1 MGNSS
6 SSASGANVRP
16 HGKRNNASHRRAQQ
30 QKQKQAQQAAEQSAA
45 PAPASAPLPP
55 AAPAAVRRNPQ
66 SRERKA
72 FKELITGELRDVNEF
87 YDIEK
92 KELGH
97 GHYGTVRVGVSKATG
112 EKVAIKTIPKAKVS
126 RPETMRREISI
137 LKVRAWAVVASCSS
151 AAALTV
157 CNVRCPSLYVH
168 TQTLDHPNIIKLYD
182 VCEGNRHLH
191 LVTELCTGGELFDR
205 IIARGHYSEA
215 DAAVLVRKICDA
227 VKHCHERDICHRDLK
242 PENFLFATKAEDAE
256 LKVID
261 FGLSRMDDGLSAGV
275 MTTRV
280 GTPYYIAPEVLGRH
294 YDKSCDL
301 WSIGVI
307 MYILLCGYP
316 PFYGDT
322 DPEIFASVRAGR
334 YDFDSPEWTNVSEEA
349 KDLISRLLLVDA
361 SKRLTADEVLRHP
374 WVSGSAPRSSMTL
387 NPNIF
392 SSLKRFTGNNKLK
405 KAALGVIAD
414 LATEG
419 EIAELKNQFM
429 AIDTDGNGVITVS
442 ELAEA
447 LRDTGLGMIEEE
459 VLELV
464 KGIDIDGDGLVDYPE
479 FLAATMKRN
488 LANQEEHLIN
498 AFNYFDTTNTGQ
510 ITKADLVQ
518 FMGSEE
524 QAQEVINEVDVN
536 GDGVISF
543 EEFVTMMNRKGY
555 GDDSEMDSLDDNGF
569 LSTAQYN
576 SGKVQSPIK
585 ETEL

>member
-6 SSASGANVRP
+6 SSSGHGRSGKRGAGARRP
-16 HGKRNNASHRRAQQ
+16 HQPH
-30 QKQKQAQQAAEQSAA
+30 QAPYTAPTAVAA
-45 PAPASAPLPP
+45 PPP
-55 AAPAAVRRNPQ
+55 APQENRAPNSHNPAVR
-66 SRERKA
+66 ERRGH
-72 FKELITGELRDVNEF
+72 KELITGELRDVNEF
-87 YDIEK
+87 YDIEQ

-97 GHYGTVRVGVSKATG
+97 GHYGTVRVGISKLTG
-112 EKVAIKTIPKAKVS
+112 KKVAIKTIPKAKVS
-126 RPETMRREISI
+126 RPETMRREINI
-137 LKVRAWAVVASCSS
+137 LR
-151 AAALTV
+151 
-157 CNVRCPSLYVH
+157 
-168 TQTLDHPNIIKLYD
+168 TLDHPNIIKLYD
-182 VCEGNRHLH
+182 VFEGQRHLH

-215 DAAVLVRKICDA
+215 DAAILVRKITDA

-242 PENFLFATKAEDAE
+242 PENFLFETPAEDSE

-307 MYILLCGYP
+307 TYILLCGYP

-334 YDFDSPEWTNVSEEA
+334 YDFDSPEWATVSKDA
-349 KDLISRLLLVDA
+349 KDLISNLLLIDA
-361 SKRLTADEVLRHP
+361 SKRLTAAEVLQHP
-374 WVSGSAPRSSMTL
+374 WLSGSAPKTAITL
-387 NPNIF
+387 NSNIF
-392 SSLKRFTGNNKLK
+392 SSLKRFTGHNKLK

-414 LATEG
+414 LMTES
-419 EIAELKNQFM
+419 EIVELKKQFM
-429 AIDTDGNGVITVS
+429 AIDADGNGVITVA
-442 ELAEA
+442 ELADA
-447 LRDTGLGMIEEE
+447 LRTSGHGMIEEE
-459 VLELV
+459 VMELV

-488 LANQEEHLIN
+488 LANKQEYLIN
-498 AFNYFDTTNTGQ
+498 AFNYFDTKKQGV

-524 QAQEVINEVDVN
+524 QAQEVINEVDTN
-536 GDGVISF
+536 GDGLISF
-543 EEFVTMMNRKGY
+543 DEFVEMMDRKGF
-555 GDDSEMDSLDDNGF
+555 GEESESNVDDLTNSF
-569 LSTAQYN
+569 LSANYINPGGPTAPSQH
-576 SGKVQSPIK
+576 VIK

>member
-6 SSASGANVRP
+6 SSNASGAGNVRP

-30 QKQKQAQQAAEQSAA
+30 QKQAQAQAVPTSAA

-112 EKVAIKTIPKAKVS
+112 AKVAIKTIPKAKVS
-126 RPETMRREISI
+126 RPETMRREINI
-137 LKVRAWAVVASCSS
+137 LK
-151 AAALTV
+151 
-157 CNVRCPSLYVH
+157 
-168 TQTLDHPNIIKLYD
+168 TLDHPNIIKFYD
-182 VCEGNRHLH
+182 AYEGNRHLH

-215 DAAVLVRKICDA
+215 DAAVLVRKISDA
-227 VKHCHERDICHRDLK
+227 VKHCHDRDICHRDLK

-256 LKVID
+256 LK
-261 FGLSRMDDGLSAGV
+261 
-275 MTTRV
+275 
-280 GTPYYIAPEVLGRH
+280 
-294 YDKSCDL
+294 
-301 WSIGVI
+301 
-307 MYILLCGYP
+307 
-316 PFYGDT
+316 
-322 DPEIFASVRAGR
+322 
-334 YDFDSPEWTNVSEEA
+334 
-349 KDLISRLLLVDA
+349 
-361 SKRLTADEVLRHP
+361 RLTADEVLRHP
-374 WVSGSAPRSSMTL
+374 WISGSAPRSSMTL

-414 LATEG
+414 LATES

-524 QAQEVINEVDVN
+524 QAQEVINDVDAN

-543 EEFVTMMNRKGY
+543 EEFVAMMNRKGY
-555 GDDSEMDSLDDNGF
+555 GDDSEMDSLDDGGF
-569 LSTAQYN
+569 LFAAQYN

>member
-6 SSASGANVRP
+6 SSNAGGANVRP

-30 QKQKQAQQAAEQSAA
+30 QKTAQATQQAA
-45 PAPASAPLPP
+45 APASAPLPP

-66 SRERKA
+66 TRERKA

-97 GHYGTVRVGVSKATG
+97 GHYGTVRVGLSKVTG

-137 LKVRAWAVVASCSS
+137 LK
-151 AAALTV
+151 
-157 CNVRCPSLYVH
+157 
-168 TQTLDHPNIIKLYD
+168 TLDHPNIIKLYD

-227 VKHCHERDICHRDLK
+227 VKHCHDRDICHRDLK

-280 GTPYYIAPEVLGRH
+280 GTPYYIAPEYRSH
-294 YDKSCDL
+294 Y
-301 WSIGVI
+301 VH
-307 MYILLCGYP
+307 LLCGYP

-334 YDFDSPEWTNVSEEA
+334 YDFDSPEWTNVSHEA
-349 KDLISRLLLVDA
+349 KDLISHLLLVDP
-361 SKRLTADEVLRHP
+361 SKRLTAEEVLQHP
-374 WVSGSAPRSSMTL
+374 WISGSAPRSSMTL

-488 LANQEEHLIN
+488 LANQKEHLIN
-498 AFNYFDTTNTGQ
+498 AFNYFDTTNTGH

-524 QAQEVINEVDVN
+524 QAQEVINDVDAN

-543 EEFVTMMNRKGY
+543 EEFVAMMNRKGY
-555 GDDSEMDSLDDNGF
+555 GDDSEMDSLDDNSF
-569 LSTAQYN
+569 LSAQFN
-576 SGKVQSPIK
+576 SGNVSIVK

>member
-6 SSASGANVRP
+6 SSNAGGAANVRP

-30 QKQKQAQQAAEQSAA
+30 QKAAQAAQTAA
-45 PAPASAPLPP
+45 PAPAAAPLPP

-66 SRERKA
+66 TRERKA
-72 FKELITGELRDVNEF
+72 FKELITGELRDVNQF

-97 GHYGTVRVGVSKATG
+97 GHYGTVRVGVSKTTG

-126 RPETMRREISI
+126 RPETMRREINI
-137 LKVRAWAVVASCSS
+137 LK
-151 AAALTV
+151 
-157 CNVRCPSLYVH
+157 
-168 TQTLDHPNIIKLYD
+168 TLDHPNIIKLYD

-227 VKHCHERDICHRDLK
+227 
-242 PENFLFATKAEDAE
+242 DAE

-334 YDFDSPEWTNVSEEA
+334 YDFDSPEWTNVSHEA
-349 KDLISRLLLVDA
+349 KDLISHLLLVDP
-361 SKRLTADEVLRHP
+361 SKRLTAEEVLRHP
-374 WVSGSAPRSSMTL
+374 WISGSAPRSSMTL

-392 SSLKRFTGNNKLK
+392 STQEGRT
-405 KAALGVIAD
+405 GVIAD

-498 AFNYFDTTNTGQ
+498 AFNYFDTTNTGH

-524 QAQEVINEVDVN
+524 QAQEVINDVDAN

-543 EEFVTMMNRKGY
+543 EEFVAMMNRKGY
-555 GDDSEMDSLDDNGF
+555 GDDSEMDSMDDNSF
-569 LSTAQYN
+569 LSAHFNTGN
-576 SGKVQSPIK
+576 VSIVK

>member
-1 MGNSS
+1 MGNNNSNAATSS
-6 SSASGANVRP
+6 VNVNP

-30 QKQKQAQQAAEQSAA
+30 KKAQEKTQEVVGQTTVPLPSASA
-45 PAPASAPLPP
+45 PAPPVASG
-55 AAPAAVRRNPQ
+55 RRHPSNT
-66 SRERKA
+66 RERKA
-72 FKELITGELRDVNEF
+72 FKELITGELCDVNEF

-126 RPETMRREISI
+126 RPETMRREINI
-137 LKVRAWAVVASCSS
+137 LK
-151 AAALTV
+151 
-157 CNVRCPSLYVH
+157 
-168 TQTLDHPNIIKLYD
+168 TLDHPNIIKLYN
-182 VCEGNRHLH
+182 VCESNRHLH

-215 DAAVLVRKICDA
+215 DAAVLVLKICDA
-227 VKHCHERDICHRDLK
+227 VKHCHDRDICHRDLK

-322 DPEIFASVRAGR
+322 DPEIFASVRSGR
-334 YDFDSPEWTNVSEEA
+334 YDFDSPEWTNVSDEA

-361 SKRLTADEVLRHP
+361 SKRLTAEEVLRHP
-374 WVSGSAPRSSMTL
+374 WISGSAPRSSMTL

-488 LANQEEHLIN
+488 LANQKEHLMN
-498 AFNYFDTTNTGQ
+498 AFNYFDTTNTGH

-524 QAQEVINEVDVN
+524 QAQEIINDVDAN

-543 EEFVTMMNRKGY
+543 EEFVAMMDRKGY
-555 GDDSEMDSLDDNGF
+555 GDDSEMDSQDDTSF
-569 LSTAQYN
+569 LSAAQYI

-585 ETEL
+585 EIEL

>member
-6 SSASGANVRP
+6 SSNAGGANVRP

-30 QKQKQAQQAAEQSAA
+30 QKTAQATQQAA
-45 PAPASAPLPP
+45 APASAPLPP

-66 SRERKA
+66 TRERKA

-97 GHYGTVRVGVSKATG
+97 GHYGTVRVGLSKVTG

-137 LKVRAWAVVASCSS
+137 LK
-151 AAALTV
+151 
-157 CNVRCPSLYVH
+157 
-168 TQTLDHPNIIKLYD
+168 TLDHPNIIKLYD

-227 VKHCHERDICHRDLK
+227 VKHCHDRDICHRDLK

-256 LKVID
+256 LK
-261 FGLSRMDDGLSAGV
+261 LRK
-275 MTTRV
+275 
-280 GTPYYIAPEVLGRH
+280 VLQ
-294 YDKSCDL
+294 
-301 WSIGVI
+301 
-307 MYILLCGYP
+307 
-316 PFYGDT
+316 
-322 DPEIFASVRAGR
+322 
-334 YDFDSPEWTNVSEEA
+334 
-349 KDLISRLLLVDA
+349 
-361 SKRLTADEVLRHP
+361 HP
-374 WVSGSAPRSSMTL
+374 WISGSAPRSSMTL

-488 LANQEEHLIN
+488 LANQKEHLIN
-498 AFNYFDTTNTGQ
+498 AFNYFDTTNTGH

-524 QAQEVINEVDVN
+524 QAQEVINDVDAN

-543 EEFVTMMNRKGY
+543 EEFVAMMNRKGY
-555 GDDSEMDSLDDNGF
+555 GDDSEMDSLDDNSF
-569 LSTAQYN
+569 LSAQFN
-576 SGKVQSPIK
+576 SGNVSIVK

>member
-1 MGNSS
+1 MGNSGS
-6 SSASGANVRP
+6 TSGAANARP

-30 QKQKQAQQAAEQSAA
+30 QKAQEAAAALSAA
-45 PAPASAPLPP
+45 SSAATPS
-55 AAPAAVRRNPQ
+55 ANARRNPQ
-66 SRERKA
+66 TRKA
-72 FKELITGELRDVNEF
+72 AKDLITGTLCDVNES
-87 YDIEK
+87 YAIEK

-112 EKVAIKTIPKAKVS
+112 KKVAIKTIPKAKVS

-137 LKVRAWAVVASCSS
+137 LK
-151 AAALTV
+151 
-157 CNVRCPSLYVH
+157 
-168 TQTLDHPNIIKLYD
+168 TLDHPNIIKLYD
-182 VCEGNRHLH
+182 VCEGHRHLH

-215 DAAVLVRKICDA
+215 DAAVLVLKICDA
-227 VKHCHERDICHRDLK
+227 VKHCHDRDICHRDLK

-334 YDFDSPEWTNVSEEA
+334 YDFDSPEWTNVSADA

-361 SKRLTADEVLRHP
+361 SKRLTAAEVLQHP
-374 WVSGSAPRSSMTL
+374 WISGSAPRSSMTL

-419 EIAELKNQFM
+419 EIAELKNEFM

-488 LANQEEHLIN
+488 LSNQKEHLIN

-524 QAQEVINEVDVN
+524 QAQEVIDDVDAN

-543 EEFVTMMNRKGY
+543 EEFVAMMDRKGY
-555 GDDSEMDSLDDNGF
+555 GDDSEMDSMDAGGSF
-569 LSTAQYN
+569 LSAAQYVSDN
-576 SGKVQSPIK
+576 ARLPMK

>member
-6 SSASGANVRP
+6 SSNASAAANVRP

-30 QKQKQAQQAAEQSAA
+30 QKQAQTQQQQQAPSAA

-66 SRERKA
+66 SRDRKA

-112 EKVAIKTIPKAKVS
+112 AKVAIKTIPKAKVS

-137 LKVRAWAVVASCSS
+137 LK
-151 AAALTV
+151 
-157 CNVRCPSLYVH
+157 
-168 TQTLDHPNIIKLYD
+168 TLDHPNIIKFYD
-182 VCEGNRHLH
+182 AYEGNRHLH

-215 DAAVLVRKICDA
+215 DAAVLVRKISDA
-227 VKHCHERDICHRDLK
+227 VKHCHDRDICHRDLK
-242 PENFLFATKAEDAE
+242 PENFL
-256 LKVID
+256 
-261 FGLSRMDDGLSAGV
+261 AGV

-307 MYILLCGYP
+307 TYILLCGYP

-334 YDFDSPEWTNVSEEA
+334 YDFDSPEWTNVSNEA
-349 KDLISRLLLVDA
+349 KDLISHLLLVDA

-374 WVSGSAPRSSMTL
+374 WISGSAPRSSMTL

-419 EIAELKNQFM
+419 DIAELKNQFM

-524 QAQEVINEVDVN
+524 QAQEVIDDVDAN

-543 EEFVTMMNRKGY
+543 EEFVAMMNRKGY
-555 GDDSEMDSLDDNGF
+555 GDDSEMDSIDDNGF
-569 LSTAQYN
+569 LSAAQYN
-576 SGKVQSPIK
+576 SGKVQSPVK